1 MGDAA
6 AVVAV
11 TNRCAAASCLGHV
24 GCGGGD
30 EVGLARATLAL
41 RGVLPWSLLPMEAT
55 RAALEVI
62 GRVSALP
69 LLGDVTHA
77 LLAVLPAM
85 ERMRGSW

>member
-11 TNRCAAASCLGHV
+11 TNRCAVASCLGQF

-30 EVGLARATLAL
+30 GVAGATLAL
-41 RGVLPWSLLPMEAT
+41 RGVLPWSLLPMDAT

-77 LLAVLPAM
+77 LLAVLPAI
-85 ERMRGSW
+85 ERMRGS